1 MSFYLLAAVLLFSA
15 LLVVTLR
22 NIFHCALFLIIAL
35 LAMAGFYFYLG
46 APFVGVIQLLIYV
59 GAIMVLIIFAIMLTA
74 RISDRLNKVSTG
86 LVIPALIAVLALL
99 YFLLTELGRTPLPGR
114 VTAPLDTLN
123 GLGRA
128 LMTTYV
134 LPFEVISLVLL
145 AALVAAIVLAR
156 KD

>member
-1 MSFYLLAAVLLFSA
+1 MSFYFLAAILLVSA

-35 LAMAGFYFYLG
+35 LATAGFYFYLG
-46 APFVGVIQLLIYV
+46 APFVGVMQLLIYV

-74 RISDRLNKVSTG
+74 RISDRLKKVSTG
-86 LVIPALIAVLALL
+86 LAAPALIASLALF
-99 YFLLTELGRTPLPGR
+99 YFLLTELRRTPLPGR
-114 VTAPLDTLN
+114 VSAPLDALN
-123 GLGRA
+123 GLGLA

-134 LPFEVISLVLL
+134 LPFELISLILL